1 MPFGLSV
8 SHFNLEPKQF
18 PRRTGCAVQC
28 PQADALIDG
37 KARGNQSKLN
47 DSQREALVAI
57 VESGPIP
64 ATHGIV
70 RWRLIDLAQW
80 LYKEFTVSIEN
91 GSAKVCHG
99 SGGIVL
105 LRAE

>member
-1 MPFGLSV
+1 MLLWDDPGVAARQSV
-8 SHFNLEPKQF
+8 FSVRAGARIEVCGVPKAT
-18 PRRTGCAVQC
+18 P
-28 PQADALIDG
+28 
-37 KARGNQSKLN
+37 
-47 DSQREALVAI
+47 AI
-57 VESGPIP
+57 
-64 ATHGIV
+64 HGVV